1 MKESMEKLGYN
12 EGNMSAKVE
21 NFQKP
26 EKDYPERGF
35 SKTTEYI
42 ERQNATQSAMSKD
55 VEKQHYKGRYS

>member
-1 MKESMEKLGYN
+1 MKESMGKMGYN
-12 EGNMSAKVE
+12 EGNMAAHVKD
-21 NFQKP
+21 FQKP

-42 ERQNATQSAMSKD
+42 ERQNSHQSSMAKD